1 MAVSERAQV
10 KNGLRMYALA
20 CVITLQLTTY
30 YTTKLSQGQQ
40 FQRQCERAKIKMLCA
55 FVAAGGMRKCQFTRK
70 KIYEALMMAEREA
83 KKAEARRALQDFADF
98 LISIR
103 TTVRES

>member
-1 MAVSERAQV
+1 
-10 KNGLRMYALA
+10 
-20 CVITLQLTTY
+20 
-30 YTTKLSQGQQ
+30 
-40 FQRQCERAKIKMLCA
+40 
-55 FVAAGGMRKCQFTRK
+55 
-70 KIYEALMMAEREA
+70 MMAEREA